1 MSCLYILQAAIL
13 LVHTIQS
20 VTDIIRGGSWLIGNI
35 SRSYPNTPFFFS
47 LTVKTFVHLSV
58 TCFHYIILCLIKDIT
73 EILTSLSLQPPPPQK
88 NVCTSTKKTL
98 KQGGSDH
105 GEILIRLNMVVV
117 YGVQRHIH
125 QYFSYI
131 TTVSFIG
138 GGKQSTRRNH
148 PSVASNL
155 VRLIKAVVAVIVW

>member
-1 MSCLYILQAAIL
+1 MINRQYFPIL
-13 LVHTIQS
+13 S
-20 VTDIIRGGSWLIGNI
+20 P
-35 SRSYPNTPFFFS
+35 YPPLFFS

-58 TCFHYIILCLIKDIT
+58 TCFHYIILCLIKDLT
-73 EILTSLSLQPPPPQK
+73 EILTSLSLQTPPPPQKK